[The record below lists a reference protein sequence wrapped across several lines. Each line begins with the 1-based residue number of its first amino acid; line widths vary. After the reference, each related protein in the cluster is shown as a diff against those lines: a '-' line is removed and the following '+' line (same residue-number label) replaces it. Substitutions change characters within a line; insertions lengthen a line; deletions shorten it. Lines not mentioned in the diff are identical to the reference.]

1 MFRNYLKIA
10 WRNLWKNKSNSIINI
25 TGLSVGMAVA
35 ILIGLWIYD
44 EVSFNKSFENYNR
57 IGQVWQFVKY
67 DAEKSSYNVVPMP
80 LAEELG
86 TKYPEFKSVS
96 LSANQKLISRV

>member
-1 MFRNYLKIA
+1 MFKSYLKIA

-57 IGQVWQFVKY
+57 IGQVWQFVKF
-67 DAEKSSYNVVPMP
+67 DAEKSSYNDVPMP
-80 LAEELG
+80 LAPELR
-86 TKYPEFKSVS
+86 TKYPEFKYVS